1 MSTQDTVADMITRIR
16 NAQRSKLLDVRVKK
30 TRLNISILEVLKTEG
45 YIHGYANSE
54 DSSIYLEVHLKYK
67 NNGSPVV
74 EIIDRVSKSSK
85 RVYSSCK
92 SLAPYRGFGIH
103 VISTP
108 KGVMSDRKARE
119 LGVGGEVMFRVF

>member
-45 YIHGYANSE
+45 YIYGYVNSE
-54 DSSIYLEVHLKYK
+54 SDNIYLEVHLKYK

-92 SLAPYRGFGIH
+92 SLTPYRGFGIH

-108 KGVMSDRKARE
+108 KGVMSDRRARE